1 MIKANKLVG
10 SCVNQENLLTKKENR
25 KLTSDMYNI
34 YSKKRSIV
42 HHFDTRQLEAET
54 KLNLSSLK

>member
-10 SCVNQENLLTKKENR
+10 SCVNQENLLTKK
-25 KLTSDMYNI
+25 DMYNS

-42 HHFDTRQLEAET
+42 
-54 KLNLSSLK
+54 K